1 MKRGET
7 GTPRK
12 DVPTSL
18 PLNVPAHGT
27 KGRTQLVNPSE
38 RGGERDEAGGGE
50 GFGDVDDVLG
60 GEAAAAGEEGKE
72 RGK

>member
-1 MKRGET
+1 MAR
-7 GTPRK
+7 
-12 DVPTSL
+12 
-18 PLNVPAHGT
+18 
-27 KGRTQLVNPSE
+27 LVAQE
-38 RGGERDEAGGGE
+38 MGGDGGERDEAGGGE